1 MTSYSQ
7 RLIVTK
13 GTSKLAVNG
22 KLKKTIAMEMI
33 CSCPSADTI
42 TRFVESVSL
51 RDAMDFL
58 PVFFYSLDDSRIPTP
73 DDLENWNPDTICI
86 LVSALAS
93 FLFVLRE
100 KTPVC
105 AAADLWPRVWAWM
118 QFFWTYDEFLR
129 CLPFHLLPQED
140 LHADMLRFCEHMF
153 AHPPNK
159 VLFTSTPGFAVFVTR
174 AWSLIAGSRPDK
186 IPQIWEVGS
195 AEMGGRKSP
204 SPPIVFNDA
213 NWDGNRQKQ
222 LGPVRTKNKFWGP
235 NASGQKLANQSTSG
249 PSLQRD
255 KPGSWAG
262 GTINNLAQLCMRE
275 VKLAV
280 PDTTREG
287 PLILENMGPL
297 EAVLNFLIVIDNH
310 NRDTSPTFAENPL
323 CRALIPLGVVE
334 PLTYAANML
343 IHHSSIRN
351 GTRARVFEDLIKRC
365 LIVFEMF
372 FRGPGGHR
380 TLHIAVRFGL
390 LNIMH
395 VSSQWK
401 LDDSD
406 VLDQALLALLAMY
419 YNSLPDLTQAYHE
432 IAMKEIRGSAFAS
445 SLVFEAWQRFGEA
458 VQWRFSLLNYFNSE
472 EYEAHRACD
481 NIECGTILE
490 KRMLKRCTGCNELL
504 YCSRQC
510 QVEDWRAGHRRSCA
524 SHQAYHRKKED
535 AHRYSGMRRLY
546 TRKEYSFF
554 RCILHHDM
562 ASQAPETAHHY
573 IEAWSKSPGAII
585 ATISDYRVFPPDLGW
600 ADATGTPFEGTDIP
614 GYWNDLVSRARRSCG
629 RLDLNI
635 MGLDDEFA
643 GALMR

>member
-1 MTSYSQ
+1 
-7 RLIVTK
+7 
-13 GTSKLAVNG
+13 
-22 KLKKTIAMEMI
+22 MI
-33 CSCPSADTI
+33 CPCPSADTI

-58 PVFFYSLDDSRIPTP
+58 PVLFYSLNDSRIPTP
-73 DDLENWNPDTICI
+73 DDLEHWNPDTICV

-100 KTPVC
+100 KTPVR

-174 AWSLIAGSRPDK
+174 AWSLVVGGFGSVEHRRATQMVDHLF
-186 IPQIWEVGS
+186 IHE
-195 AEMGGRKSP
+195 
-204 SPPIVFNDA
+204 F
-213 NWDGNRQKQ
+213 
-222 LGPVRTKNKFWGP
+222 
-235 NASGQKLANQSTSG
+235 ASLEDLIEG
-249 PSLQRD
+249 
-255 KPGSWAG
+255 AG
-262 GTINNLAQLCMRE
+262 GTINNLAQLCMRD

-280 PDTTREG
+280 PDTTRDG

-310 NRDTSPTFAENPL
+310 NRDKNPIFAENPL
-323 CRALIPLGVVE
+323 CRALIPLGVIE

-351 GTRARVFEDLIKRC
+351 GTRTRVLEDLIKRC

-395 VSSQWK
+395 VTSQWK
-401 LDDSD
+401 LDNSD
-406 VLDQALLALLAMY
+406 VLDQALLALLVNVLPRSAMY
-419 YNSLPDLTQAYHE
+419 YDSLPDLAQAYNE
-432 IAMKEIRGSAFAS
+432 IATKEIRGSAFAS

-481 NIECGTILE
+481 NIECGSILE
-490 KRMLKRCTGCNELL
+490 KRMLKRCTGCSELL

-524 SHQAYHRKKED
+524 SHQAYHR
-535 AHRYSGMRRLY
+535 RMRHLY

-554 RCILHHDM
+554 RCVLHHDM
-562 ASQAPETAHHY
+562 ACQAPETAHQY
-573 IEAWSKSPGAII
+573 IDAWAKFPNAII
-585 ATISDYRVFPPDLGW
+585 ATISDYRSFPPNVGW

-614 GYWNDLVSRARRSCG
+614 GYWNDLVSRARRSRG

-635 MGLDDEFA
+635 MGLDD
-643 GALMR
+643 GGPKSALFFPLRRTSSRVPDALKRIAAEVNTLSGEEVELRIKQIGEEAQREVSTR